1 MDFVI
6 SLLFRGTCSK
16 HFLERPTMWQ
26 WSLFLLCWMTLDACN
41 EIKILCRTWSWKRCL
56 YLWSFI
62 FFCSSCCSCSYMRS
76 FLHFQPNASIKWESS
91 QGSSWLVF
99 SFCRFCLFGFNSYY
113 IWLPNI
119 HFMKNNHWKFARL
132 LFSTAFSIL
141 RLYFLLSCSPYFL
154 LICQWSGL
162 SALLHHILCSFIG
175 NLVQLFTICMVFF
188 LRPFG

>member
-41 EIKILCRTWSWKRCL
+41 EIKILCRTWSWKECL

-99 SFCRFCLFGFNSYY
+99 SFCRFCLFLTATTYDCLTYTSWRTTTENSQGFYSPQHSISYDY
-113 IWLPNI
+113 TSYLAAAHI
-119 HFMKNNHWKFARL
+119 
-132 LFSTAFSIL
+132 
-141 RLYFLLSCSPYFL
+141 SC
-154 LICQWSGL
+154 
-162 SALLHHILCSFIG
+162 
-175 NLVQLFTICMVFF
+175 
-188 LRPFG
+188 